1 MELMDLI
8 TSQLDQDALSQIAG
22 KIGGNSSGT
31 QNAIESAVPL
41 LLAGL
46 GRNAKQG
53 QAGNI
58 QKAIEKDHDGSILDN
73 LSDFLGQGPSQRDNR
88 IADHILG
95 AKRSTVENKVA
106 ESSGLSS
113 EGVSQLLA
121 TLGPIVMGALS
132 KQQKQS
138 GSGGS
143 DLASMLGSV
152 EQVLGGGAGGNALSG
167 LLDGDGDGDVDV
179 SDLTRLGGGLLGK
192 FLK

>member
-1 MELMDLI
+1 MDLMNLI
-8 TSQLDQDALSQIAG
+8 TSQLDGDALSKIAG
-22 KIGGNSSGT
+22 SIGGNSSGT
-31 QNAIESAVPL
+31 QNAIESALPL

-46 GRNAKQG
+46 GKNAQQG

-58 QKAIEKDHDGSILDN
+58 QQAIEKDHDGSILDN
-73 LSDFLGQGPSQRDNR
+73 LSDFLEKGPSQRDNR

-95 AKRSTVENKVA
+95 SRRSTVEQKVA

-113 EGVSQLLA
+113 QGVSKLLA

-132 KQQKQS
+132 KQQKT

-152 EQVLGGGAGGNALSG
+152 EQLIGGGSGASALSG
-167 LLDGDGDGDVDV
+167 LLDGDGDGDVDI
-179 SDLTRLGGGLLGK
+179 SDLTRLGGGLLSK